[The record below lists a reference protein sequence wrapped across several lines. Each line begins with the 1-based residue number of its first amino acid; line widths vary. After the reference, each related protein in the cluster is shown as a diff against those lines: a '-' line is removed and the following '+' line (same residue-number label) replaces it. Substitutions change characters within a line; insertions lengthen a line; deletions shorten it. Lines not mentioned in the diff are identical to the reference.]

1 MCTFL
6 KNIYVLL
13 FLLALWNGNTLA
25 RVIGEHLHFYS
36 VRKYIADEVEMM
48 NGCLS
53 RQRFAVFQ
61 ALAVKCK
68 IIDKLLDMTV
78 GDLVKS
84 EMSDSRIHSNSELF
98 HTLIG
103 SLAEIELCVLF
114 KPLLGEVLKLDIR
127 SNLTFR
133 TLVHKRIACF

>member
-48 NGCLS
+48 NDCLS

-84 EMSDSRIHSNSELF
+84 EMSDSRIHSNSGLF

-103 SLAEIELCVLF
+103 SLAEI
-114 KPLLGEVLKLDIR
+114 
-127 SNLTFR
+127 
-133 TLVHKRIACF
+133 